1 MVGANPQVAA
11 LYVCIAWFVLICHVV
26 PDGAAAAAGLRE
38 GFLGQKLSAAW
49 AAHAGLG
56 PASLV
61 LYDVSTLYFE
71 AGTGDGLRE
80 PGFRR
85 SGGWS
90 RRSPSAC

>member
-1 MVGANPQVAA
+1 MTPASYATLNRRLPVYAKDFWRPK
-11 LYVCIAWFVLICHVV
+11 I
-26 PDGAAAAAGLRE
+26 
-38 GFLGQKLSAAW
+38 SAAC

-61 LYDVSTLYFE
+61 LYDVSTHYFE
-71 AGTGDGLRE
+71 TDEGDGFCE

-85 SGGWS
+85 SGGWI